1 MLLIKNG
8 RVVDPVNGVD
18 KVMDVLVDGGQIVM
32 TGDKAVDMFDEAK
45 ASAGIGEAGNI
56 VCGSDVNY
64 EENAFNVIDAAGLVV
79 APGLVDTHVHF
90 RDPGLTYK
98 EDIFTGAA
106 AAAKGGFT
114 TVVCMANTK
123 PTVDNVDTLAYVLEK
138 GAQTGIHVLSA
149 SAPGILPSGH
159 RSNFSEARHSDAAAN
174 AERAINNFFIF
185 FFRQNCCVLAILR
198 TNLSILI
205 RGRPYYSSRSRVR
218 LYRTYAGLRELYS
231 F

>member
-8 RVVDPVNGVD
+8 RVVHPVNGVD

-45 ASAGIGEAGNI
+45 ASAGISEAGNI

-106 AAAKGGFT
+106 AAAKAGFT
-114 TVVCMANTK
+114 TLVCMANTN
-123 PTVDNVDTLAYVLEK
+123 PTVDNVDTLSYVL
-138 GAQTGIHVLSA
+138 
-149 SAPGILPSGH
+149 
-159 RSNFSEARHSDAAAN
+159 D
-174 AERAINNFFIF
+174 
-185 FFRQNCCVLAILR
+185 
-198 TNLSILI
+198 
-205 RGRPYYSSRSRVR
+205 
-218 LYRTYAGLRELYS
+218 
-231 F
+231 

>member
-45 ASAGIGEAGNI
+45 ASAGIGVAGNI

-123 PTVDNVDTLAYVLEK
+123 IATADRVLLNKSGTLC
-138 GAQTGIHVLSA
+138 
-149 SAPGILPSGH
+149 
-159 RSNFSEARHSDAAAN
+159 FW
-174 AERAINNFFIF
+174 
-185 FFRQNCCVLAILR
+185 
-198 TNLSILI
+198 SIL
-205 RGRPYYSSRSRVR
+205 
-218 LYRTYAGLRELYS
+218 
-231 F
+231 

>member
-79 APGLVDTHVHF
+79 APGLVDT
-90 RDPGLTYK
+90 G
-98 EDIFTGAA
+98 
-106 AAAKGGFT
+106 
-114 TVVCMANTK
+114 
-123 PTVDNVDTLAYVLEK
+123 
-138 GAQTGIHVLSA
+138 
-149 SAPGILPSGH
+149 
-159 RSNFSEARHSDAAAN
+159 
-174 AERAINNFFIF
+174 
-185 FFRQNCCVLAILR
+185 
-198 TNLSILI
+198 I
-205 RGRPYYSSRSRVR
+205 RGLPIR
-218 LYRTYAGLRELYS
+218 RTYLPGRRRQPRAASQRLCAWQIPSLRSTMWILLPMFLKKVHRQGYMCCRRRQ
-231 F
+231 